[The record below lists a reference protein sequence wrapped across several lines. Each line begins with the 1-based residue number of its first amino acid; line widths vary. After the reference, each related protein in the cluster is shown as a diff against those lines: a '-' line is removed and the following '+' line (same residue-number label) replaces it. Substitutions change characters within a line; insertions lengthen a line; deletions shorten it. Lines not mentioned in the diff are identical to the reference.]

1 MAPYFRWNLK
11 AYGDSRLLMSVE
23 LISQRSTCSKFG
35 AVTTPQVR
43 HWQDGDRLSKLTNL
57 RGFQTLLGQLVDL
70 LFDIIWSELQP
81 LKIERKHS
89 ASDLG
94 KLSE

>member
-1 MAPYFRWNLK
+1 
-11 AYGDSRLLMSVE
+11 
-23 LISQRSTCSKFG
+23 
-35 AVTTPQVR
+35 
-43 HWQDGDRLSKLTNL
+43 
-57 RGFQTLLGQLVDL
+57 L

-94 KLSE
+94 KLSEWATQLAHGDADPHFSHNNNGFSPNNN